1 MRIFRRKAVEAV
13 PRARVG
19 SGSYR
24 AVKTGRGFSD
34 PCPATVAL
42 CLMTLL
48 CNVAQR
54 SPAQIAAAAESPPLN
69 ARSLASPPARVPLT
83 AQDLPPRVM
92 AARRFL
98 ARRGWAPGK
107 SYRRASQNDAGPAQP
122 IRTAIAP
129 RPRTQSSPTFT
140 WQALG
145 PDAVTS
151 PDFGLVTGRVSALA
165 LDPADPSGNHLY
177 IGTTGGGVWVAQ
189 NAAVTNAADVVFTPL
204 TDAVGALSTAFDPSI
219 SIGAV
224 TVQPGGTG
232 VVLAGTGDPNDSLDS
247 YYGAGI
253 LRSADGGNTW
263 SLTQITTDGQY
274 SFIGEG
280 IAGFAWS
287 SVNPELVVAAVSQA
301 YEGTLVNAV
310 LPGRSFEG
318 LYYSSDGGAT
328 WSLATITDGGNT
340 PVQGPGYVPGT
351 LDGNAAT
358 SVVWNPIRNLFI
370 AAVRF
375 HGYYQS
381 SDGITFTRM
390 TAQPG
395 SGLTTSLCPTN
406 FGNIGS
412 LACPIFRGTLA
423 VNPLTGDTF
432 AWTVDFSNQDQGLWQ
447 DQCALSSGVCGS
459 QNVAFA
465 KQWNTQALETNTDL
479 GAATIAN
486 GDYNLTLAAVPFSLQ
501 QGADTWLLAGAN
513 DLWKCSLAQGCVW
526 RNTTNATTCMSAQV
540 GEFQHAL
547 TWSAANPLEILI
559 GNDSGLW
566 RSLDAIGET
575 GPVCSGSDAT
585 HFQNLNGGLGSLAEV
600 ESLATSPAAQ
610 YNMMAGLGVNGTAG
624 LKSAAA
630 PAADW
635 PQILGGYG
643 GPVAID
649 PRNTANWYVN
659 NQSGVSIYICSNPS
673 TCNSTDFG
681 STPVITDAD
690 VGGDGYVMAT
700 PAPFLVDPLDPTQL
714 LIGTCR
720 VWRGPASGVGW
731 TESNAIS
738 PVLDSGAL
746 NTACSGDGLIRSMA
760 AMPVAGGNEVVY
772 VGMYGVLNGGGG
784 LPGHVLT
791 ATINPQSNATPTW
804 YDLSLNPVT
813 NSPNSLNYYDL
824 DISSIFIDSH
834 DPTGKTVYV
843 TVEGFPDYA
852 EQVQTVYGSSDGG
865 VHWAS
870 LTANLPELPVN
881 GVVVDPQSASTV
893 YLATDAGVYFTTAV
907 SSCANLPSTCWA
919 AFGTGLPTAPVIALT
934 ASPVTAS
941 AQVLT
946 AATYGRGI
954 WQTPLWTTAT
964 TTVTTATANPASL
977 TFPSQV
983 FGTAS
988 TAQTVTLMNT
998 GTLPLMP
1005 TGIVMAGDF
1014 TETDNC
1020 QDATVAASASC
1031 SIQVTF
1037 TPTATGARTGQM
1049 TISVNVYGGQ
1059 VTVALSGTGAPAGVV
1074 TLTPAA
1080 ISFDPSP
1087 TQASSAPPVLLGTT
1101 SGLFPVAVGNS
1112 SGSPTPITS
1121 ISITPPF
1128 SIASNSCGTASLAAQ
1143 TDCQI
1148 QLAFTPTQEGAV
1160 AGTLTIVDGAG
1171 TQTVLLSG
1179 FGYSPPTD
1187 HLIPTSLV
1195 FPPTAVGGQPAAA
1208 MPVLLTNLGDTPLT
1222 CIVAWTGVVT
1232 GNPSNCLPEASSGE
1246 FTVSSNTCNGQ
1257 LAGHQGC
1264 NIGVIFSPT
1273 ALGTRTGTLTVYDA
1287 LRTQT
1292 VALSGIGVANAFLT
1306 VSSMSLKFPTGSL
1319 GVASAPMA
1327 LTINNTG
1334 GVAAANVAF
1343 GITGSEAASFATGA
1357 TTCGA
1362 SLASGAS
1369 CTVQVIFT
1377 PGTAGG
1383 NGATLTV
1390 ASATAGVNK
1399 PTVLLNGVGQVTAG
1413 LNVNPAQ
1420 LTFAAT
1426 IVGTSSA
1433 AQTVTVS
1440 NTSAVA
1446 ASALVFSTSAGFVL
1460 AQNACTATLAAN
1472 ASCTVGVVFT
1482 PASAGVATGALD
1494 VSSSTIVNS
1503 AAVELGGTG
1512 AAAVG
1517 IQLTPATLKFATT
1530 GVGQDS
1536 SPATVMV
1543 TNSGTVS
1550 TLANLVITAPAG
1562 FELVNNTCPGSL
1574 GPGVSCNVGVEFAPT
1589 AAGTQTG
1596 NLTVTSSSLGTGAS
1610 VPLSGMGFD
1619 FTVTLSG
1626 AGTETVSAGQTAG
1639 YTLVLTPL
1647 AGSAGVFAF
1656 ACDSL
1661 PTNALCLFNPA
1672 TETLTTGATG
1682 NVAVGISTG
1691 STTASLRPKDTGLL
1705 AAIPLACGLIV
1716 LPLGWKW
1723 RHKMLCIWVLIAVLG
1738 GLMSGMASCTSSGGG
1753 GGGGSGGGNGGGGQT
1768 PAGTYSVPLTV
1779 TSTGVSHSV
1788 TVTLVVD

>member
-1 MRIFRRKAVEAV
+1 
-13 PRARVG
+13 
-19 SGSYR
+19 
-24 AVKTGRGFSD
+24 
-34 PCPATVAL
+34 
-42 CLMTLL
+42 
-48 CNVAQR
+48 
-54 SPAQIAAAAESPPLN
+54 
-69 ARSLASPPARVPLT
+69 
-83 AQDLPPRVM
+83 M

-107 SYRRASQNDAGPAQP
+107 YYRRASQNDAGPAQP

-659 NQSGVSIYICSNPS
+659 NQSGVSIYICSDPS
-673 TCNSTDFG
+673 TCNSTGFG

-690 VGGDGYVMAT
+690 VGGD
-700 PAPFLVDPLDPTQL
+700 
-714 LIGTCR
+714 
-720 VWRGPASGVGW
+720 
-731 TESNAIS
+731 
-738 PVLDSGAL
+738 
-746 NTACSGDGLIRSMA
+746 
-760 AMPVAGGNEVVY
+760 
-772 VGMYGVLNGGGG
+772 
-784 LPGHVLT
+784 
-791 ATINPQSNATPTW
+791 
-804 YDLSLNPVT
+804 
-813 NSPNSLNYYDL
+813 
-824 DISSIFIDSH
+824 
-834 DPTGKTVYV
+834 
-843 TVEGFPDYA
+843 
-852 EQVQTVYGSSDGG
+852 
-865 VHWAS
+865 
-870 LTANLPELPVN
+870 
-881 GVVVDPQSASTV
+881 
-893 YLATDAGVYFTTAV
+893 
-907 SSCANLPSTCWA
+907 
-919 AFGTGLPTAPVIALT
+919 
-934 ASPVTAS
+934 
-941 AQVLT
+941 
-946 AATYGRGI
+946 
-954 WQTPLWTTAT
+954 
-964 TTVTTATANPASL
+964 
-977 TFPSQV
+977 
-983 FGTAS
+983 
-988 TAQTVTLMNT
+988 
-998 GTLPLMP
+998 
-1005 TGIVMAGDF
+1005 
-1014 TETDNC
+1014 
-1020 QDATVAASASC
+1020 
-1031 SIQVTF
+1031 
-1037 TPTATGARTGQM
+1037 
-1049 TISVNVYGGQ
+1049 
-1059 VTVALSGTGAPAGVV
+1059 
-1074 TLTPAA
+1074 
-1080 ISFDPSP
+1080 
-1087 TQASSAPPVLLGTT
+1087 
-1101 SGLFPVAVGNS
+1101 
-1112 SGSPTPITS
+1112 
-1121 ISITPPF
+1121 
-1128 SIASNSCGTASLAAQ
+1128 
-1143 TDCQI
+1143 
-1148 QLAFTPTQEGAV
+1148 
-1160 AGTLTIVDGAG
+1160 
-1171 TQTVLLSG
+1171 
-1179 FGYSPPTD
+1179 GYSPPTD

-1390 ASATAGVNK
+1390 ASATTGVNK